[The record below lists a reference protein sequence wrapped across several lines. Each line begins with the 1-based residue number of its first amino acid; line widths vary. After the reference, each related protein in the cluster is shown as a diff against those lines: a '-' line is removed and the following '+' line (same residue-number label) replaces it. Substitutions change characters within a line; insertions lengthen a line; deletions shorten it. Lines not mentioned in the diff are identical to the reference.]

1 MLKQFPDT
9 VIFFERDDSRA
20 WPQKLDHKLRWM
32 MEQFTKPVEGQN
44 DGLRD
49 GGDKPQPASPDYTI
63 AITVR

>member
-1 MLKQFPDT
+1 
-9 VIFFERDDSRA
+9 
-20 WPQKLDHKLRWM
+20 M
-32 MEQFTKPVEGQN
+32 MERFTKPVEGQN